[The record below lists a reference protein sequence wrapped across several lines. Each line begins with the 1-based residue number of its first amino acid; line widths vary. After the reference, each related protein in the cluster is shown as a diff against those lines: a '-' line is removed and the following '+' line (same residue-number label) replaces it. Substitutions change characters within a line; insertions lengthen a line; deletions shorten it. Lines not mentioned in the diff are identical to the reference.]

1 MLYRT
6 LLKMWFLPP
15 MFNIVLIAV
24 GLLLLHRYRKLG
36 IACCA
41 LGLGSLLLFSTP
53 QISNIMLKS
62 IEVANAIVPAQ
73 IVGLENTAIVVLGAG
88 QIENVQE
95 YGVTQPNHDAVA
107 RLTYGAYLH
116 RKTGL
121 PLLLTGGKPSS
132 SAMAHAQVQA
142 NYMQQHLHV
151 KPTWLET
158 QSRTTWENATQS
170 AEILFAKNIRRVV
183 LVTQSVHMRRS
194 VLLFKA
200 AGFEV
205 VPAATELSFTNS
217 PVLQWWRWLPTSE
230 SLRKAS
236 MVLHE
241 ALGYAWYQLCSLNER
256 TFRS

>member
-1 MLYRT
+1 MLHRT

-15 MFNIVLIAV
+15 MLNIVLIVV

-36 IACCA
+36 IACCT
-41 LGLGSLLLFSTP
+41 LGLSSLLLFSTP
-53 QISNIMLKS
+53 QISNLMLKS
-62 IEVANAIVPAQ
+62 IEIAGVIAPAEIVD
-73 IVGLENTAIVVLGAG
+73 LKNTAIVVLGAG

-95 YGVTQPNHDAVA
+95 YGVTAQPNHHAVA

-116 RKTGL
+116 RETGL
-121 PLLLTGGKPSS
+121 PLLLTGGRPSH
-132 SAMAHAQVQA
+132 SATAHAQVQA
-142 NYMQQHLHV
+142 NYMQQHLQV
-151 KPTWLET
+151 KPAWLDT

-170 AEILFAKNIRRVV
+170 ADILFAKSIRRVV

-194 VLLFKA
+194 VMLFKA

-205 VPAATELSFTNS
+205 VPAPTELSFSNS

-230 SLRKAS
+230 SLNKAS

-241 ALGYAWYQLCSLNER
+241 VLGSAWYQVVR
-256 TFRS
+256 